1 METKFKIYTQKTIT
15 NVDGTTQNVL
25 NQIGSATR
33 EELVK
38 ARDNAIVQLNRMQ
51 ELVNISSRKVEL
63 VDNAGDN
70 DYIIL

>member
-15 NVDGTTQNVL
+15 NVDGTTQNIL

-51 ELVNISSRKVEL
+51 ELVNISSR
-63 VDNAGDN
+63 
-70 DYIIL
+70 